1 MWVRYVRYLDPVYT
15 GVSSLKKD
23 FSISVSKYTQEELCA
38 KRHNF
43 ELKESGNTVLCLD
56 YKQSG
61 VGSGSCVPNFQKN
74 IDLMKENFVLN
85 VVL

>member
-1 MWVRYVRYLDPVYT
+1 MC
-15 GVSSLKKD
+15 KKD
-23 FSISVSKYTQEELCA
+23 I
-38 KRHNF
+38 NF